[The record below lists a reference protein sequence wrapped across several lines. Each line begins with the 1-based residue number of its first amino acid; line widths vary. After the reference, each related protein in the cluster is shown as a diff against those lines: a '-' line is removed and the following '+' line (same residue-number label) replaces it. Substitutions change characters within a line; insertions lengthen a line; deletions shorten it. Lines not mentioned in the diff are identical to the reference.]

1 MATTNDKLDRQ
12 PSEGALRL
20 RAYLDA
26 HTQTI
31 YAFCEATGLDRVQ
44 VQRVISGERGQRIT
58 VAFASAIE
66 HATGGEVPMS
76 AWVSAPPTAAGSGPK
91 VSDAAATGEH
101 PAVKPTGTGEG

>member
-1 MATTNDKLDRQ
+1 MANTNDKQDRQ
-12 PSEGALRL
+12 PSEGALKL

-76 AWVSAPPTAAGSGPK
+76 AWAPTAPTAPAAPGSGPK
-91 VSDAAATGEH
+91 VTDAAADI
-101 PAVKPTGTGEG
+101 PKASNGTEG